1 MLLKKRY
8 NVRKVDFLKMTKSS
22 LPASSVN
29 IYALGGLQ
37 EVGKNTYCIEND
49 DTLIIIDAG
58 IMFPEQGILG
68 IDYVI
73 PDYTHL
79 KNVRNK
85 IKALFITHG
94 HEDHIG
100 AIPYLLQNVNIPV
113 IYAPKLALALIRNKL
128 EEHRMSAKINLVEYT
143 ENDVIHID
151 DFTVQFFRVTHSI
164 PDAYG
169 IAVDTPHGR
178 IVTTGDF
185 KIDLTPVGEDISLSK
200 IARLGDEGV
209 DLLLSDSTN
218 AEKEGY
224 TLSERS
230 VIDSIF
236 EIFSKTTG
244 RLIISTFSSNI
255 SRIQQ
260 IVEAC
265 VKYNR
270 KILIIG
276 RSMENTI
283 SISRQY
289 GYIKIP
295 DSSLIT
301 PEKLKEYKNNEIVIL
316 CTGSQGEPMAALSRI
331 ANGDHPLVKISP
343 GDTVV
348 FSSSPIPGN
357 GSSVN
362 AVVNQ
367 LVRSGADVINN
378 SIFSNLHASGHP
390 SKQELRIM
398 LKLFKPKYFMPVHG
412 DYRML
417 KLHGEIAQSLGIDK
431 ENIFVLGNGDSL
443 VLRKHTITEGKRI
456 QTDDIYIDGKDISGL
471 STAVIRDR
479 NILANDGMVA
489 ILISIDSR
497 TNTILTTP
505 EIVTKGFIYMD
516 AGATK
521 IIEKAKKIA
530 YEELSELM
538 KGKVTFGEIKNTMKT
553 CLGQYFY
560 SKTHRNPMIIPLIMN
575 QIEARG

>member
-1 MLLKKRY
+1 MANSL
-8 NVRKVDFLKMTKSS
+8 
-22 LPASSVN
+22 LPASAVN

-49 DTLIIIDAG
+49 DTLIIVDAG

-100 AIPYLLQNVNIPV
+100 AIPFLLQSVNIPV
-113 IYAPKLALALIRNKL
+113 IYAPKLATALIKNKL
-128 EEHRMSAKINLVEYT
+128 EENHISNKIKIVEYT
-143 ENDVIHID
+143 EEDQITVD
-151 DFTVQFFRVTHSI
+151 TFKVQFFRVTHSI
-164 PDAYG
+164 PDSYG
-169 IAVDTPHGR
+169 ICIDTPQGR

-200 IARLGDEGV
+200 IAKIGEEGV

-230 VIDSIF
+230 VISSIF
-236 EIFSKTTG
+236 EIFSKTSG

-265 VKYNR
+265 IRFNR
-270 KILIIG
+270 KILIVG
-276 RSMENTI
+276 RSMENTVN
-283 SISRQY
+283 ISRQY

-295 DSSLIT
+295 NSSLIT
-301 PEKLKEYKNNEIVIL
+301 ADKLKDYKNNEIVIL

-331 ANGDHPLVKISP
+331 ANGEHSLIKICP

-357 GSSVN
+357 GASVN

-367 LVRSGADVINN
+367 LVRCGAEVINN

-390 SKQELRIM
+390 SKQELRII

-412 DYRML
+412 EYRML
-417 KLHGEIAQSLGIDK
+417 RLHGEIAQTLGIPK
-431 ENIFVLGNGDSL
+431 ENIFVLANGDSL
-443 VLRKHTITEGKRI
+443 VLRKHEITEGKRI
-456 QTDDIYIDGKDISGL
+456 QTDDIYIDGKDFTGL

-489 ILISIDSR
+489 VLMSIDSR
-497 TNTILTTP
+497 TNSILAMP
-505 EIVTKGFIYMD
+505 EIVTKGFIYMED
-516 AGATK
+516 ENAIKT
-521 IIEKAKKIA
+521 IEEARQIA
-530 YEELSELM
+530 YKELKTIM
-538 KGKVTFGEIKNTMKT
+538 NGKATFGEIKNTMKT
-553 CLGQYFY
+553 SLSQFLY
-560 SKTHRNPMIIPLIMN
+560 SKTHRSPMIIPIIMN
-575 QIEARG
+575 QLESK